1 MLKRLVGSM
10 YCLLGTLAAYWLYA
24 LFAVPMIEPARS
36 AALQVDEEYWQAPPS
51 ARRLALKT
59 IFPDGAWE
67 LDNPKT
73 IENRQG
79 ILLFRD
85 YQQHEGELV
94 ISPCTLVLFSEEPQ
108 SESSGRVFIM
118 QSPSGAVIESNDILE
133 VSPHGSATSTNGR
146 LIGDVSIYSPETA
159 PGKNDEVRF
168 ITRNIQIDDNR
179 IWTTHDVWFEF
190 GPHRGRGRDLFI
202 NLTTVD
208 SAAPTG
214 DDATGSTLARV
225 DSLELVE
232 VDEISLQL
240 QHNLFDRQL
249 SAETATKSDKPVL
262 AKITCDGEFRLDF
275 AESKLSI
282 ADNISVTLSDEDGI
296 LNDQLKCEQ
305 LSLEFGQLPAAHAA
319 GDNNTNSDWMT
330 SLSVLGATARGN
342 PIVLEAPSSDLS
354 IRTSKLEFDLTQGR
368 ITVEDPEQSVF
379 KYGSH
384 QFNVPYLRYDL
395 PPEQEK
401 LGTFEA
407 KGAGEYV
414 GVLED
419 GTDER
424 IRASWQ
430 RDCLLRKQDDEH
442 VLSLVGKADLTFSK
456 RGKMSSD
463 QLHIWVRE
471 DAAQDQ
477 HSIVPTKMAAIGNV
491 ILDTPELH
499 GQTKR
504 VDIWINEPR
513 LNAPKP
519 ASDPLTNAIATPDD
533 NEIPRNRY
541 HVSGDSVQIQM
552 TRQESAAGLEAISFF
567 GNVQFQQQD
576 RTAPNN
582 IPLTLSGDVLQIQQ
596 SPQGPLNV
604 LIQGNQQRDRPARI
618 AIDSVELVGQV
629 LKMNQGINQV
639 WIDGPGH
646 LVHAPNLESSN
657 GSNDVKRLSW
667 TQQMRFDGKT
677 ITMTGDVKTRGGQKL
692 ENGHQLN
699 VGITGGFAEANLSN
713 KIIFSQNAVPEDVE
727 LLDIRYGDNVKMQT
741 QTVDEVGLQHSAQQ
755 FQMQEVSINQQTG
768 DLTIL
773 GAGWL
778 RSVQRNKK
786 EAASANSN
794 SSQTRV
800 FTPGSSNMPLSY
812 VHVKFERGGAGN
824 LYQRFIHFDS
834 KVAAIYGPV
843 ANWQEKLELTST
855 NMLGPNTV
863 QLNCERLMIA
873 DISRG
878 KSREPQLAITAA
890 GNTYVESMQ
899 YTAQAARLTYSQPKD
914 MLVLEGGRE
923 NAKLWLNQNKSA
935 TPSASAR
942 KIAVTRGSIEA
953 FGIGFLDLSAL
964 GRPPNNQPMNPN
976 PRPVGGRTPVP
987 MRPR

>member
-1 MLKRLVGSM
+1 MLKQLVGSM
-10 YCLLGTLAAYWLYA
+10 YCLVGTIAAYWLYA
-24 LFAVPMIEPARS
+24 LLAVPMIEPARS
-36 AALQVDEEYWQAPPS
+36 AAQQVDDEYWQAPPS
-51 ARRLALKT
+51 ARRQALKT
-59 IFPDGAWE
+59 IFPEGAWE

-94 ISPCTLVLFSEEPQ
+94 ISPCTLVLFSEDPQ
-108 SESSGRVFIM
+108 GESSGRVFIM
-118 QSPSGAVIESNDILE
+118 QSPGGAVVESNDILE
-133 VSPHGSATSTNGR
+133 VSPHGSSTSTNGR
-146 LIGDVSIYSPETA
+146 LIGDVSIYSPETG

-202 NLTTVD
+202 NLTSVD
-208 SAAPTG
+208 STATTG
-214 DDATGSTLARV
+214 DEATGSTLARV

-240 QHNLFDRQL
+240 QRNLFDRH
-249 SAETATKSDKPVL
+249 SKASTTNASGKPVT

-282 ADNISVTLSDEDGI
+282 AENIEVSLSDEDGH
-296 LNDQLKCEQ
+296 LNDQLRCEQ
-305 LSLEFGQLPAAHAA
+305 LSLEFGQFPTTHVG
-319 GDNNTNSDWMT
+319 GDAEANSDWMT
-330 SLSVLGATARGN
+330 SLSVLSATARGN
-342 PIVLEAPSSDLS
+342 PIVLDAPSSDLS
-354 IRTSKLEFDLTQGR
+354 IRTGKLDFNLVDGR
-368 ITVEDPEQSVF
+368 ITVDDPEQSVF
-379 KYGSH
+379 KYGAH

-395 PPEQEK
+395 PPEKGQ

-407 KGAGEYV
+407 KGSGEYI
-414 GVLED
+414 GLLED
-419 GTDER
+419 GADER

-430 RDCLLRKQDDEH
+430 RDCLLRKQDGEH

-471 DAAQDQ
+471 DSTQDQ
-477 HSIVPTKMAAIGNV
+477 QSIVPTKMAAIGNV

-504 VDIWINEPR
+504 VDVWINDPK
-513 LNAPKP
+513 LNAQKP
-519 ASDPLTNAIATPDD
+519 LSDPLSNAIATPNDTD
-533 NEIPRNRY
+533 IPRNRY

-552 TRQESAAGLEAISFF
+552 TRQESSAGLEAISFF
-567 GNVQFQQQD
+567 GNVQFKQQD

-582 IPLTLSGDVLQIQQ
+582 IPLILTGDVLQIQQ

-604 LIQGNQQRDRPARI
+604 LIQGNQQKEHPARI
-618 AIDSVELVGQV
+618 AIDSVELVGHV
-629 LKMNQGINQV
+629 LKMNQELNQV
-639 WIDGPGH
+639 WIDGPGY
-646 LVHAPNLESSN
+646 LIHAPKLEPDN
-657 GSNDVKRLSW
+657 GVGDIKRLSW

-677 ITMTGDVKTRGGQKL
+677 ITMAGDVRTRGGQQL
-692 ENGHQLN
+692 DNGHQLN
-699 VGITGGFAEANLSN
+699 VAITGGFAEASLSN
-713 KIIFSQNAVPEDVE
+713 KIIFSQNAVPKDVE
-727 LLDIRYGDNVKMQT
+727 LLDIRYGDNVAMQT
-741 QTVDEVGLQHSAQQ
+741 QTVDRSGLQHSTQQ
-755 FQMQEVSINQQTG
+755 FNMQEVSINQQTG

-778 RSVQRNKK
+778 RSVQRNKEK
-786 EAASANSN
+786 TASATPNT
-794 SSQTRV
+794 QPTRV
-800 FTPGSSNMPLSY
+800 ITPGASNLPLSY

-843 ANWQEKLELTST
+843 ANWQEKLELANSK
-855 NMLGPNTV
+855 MPGPNTV
-863 QLNCERLMIA
+863 QLNCERLTIA

-923 NAKLWLNQNKSA
+923 NAKLWLNQNNSA

-942 KIAVTRGSIEA
+942 KITVTRGSIEA

-964 GRPPNNQPMNPN
+964 SRQSNTQPMNPN
-976 PRPVGGRTPVP
+976 PRPAGERVPVP